1 MLTERTFPELEAAKE
16 DAERLIDGLI
26 EDVLEYDHD
35 RSDSAAGAV
44 GWLRSRMTE
53 AILRAYPRARTSR
66 QRENLLGMLDGMI
79 LGWDTQAVAFLGRV
93 AHHDEDEDVRLT
105 AECILRFLRTPH
117 ESGHVGRHE
126 DRFENDDL
134 AVDHFDGDWC

>member
-35 RSDSAAGAV
+35 RSDSAVGAV
-44 GWLRSRMTE
+44 GWLRSRMSE

-79 LGWDTQAVAFLGRV
+79 HDWDTEARAFLGRV
-93 AHHDEDEDVRLT
+93 ARDDGDEDVRIAA
-105 AECILRFLRTPH
+105 AEMLRSLWDPQQVR
-117 ESGHVGRHE
+117 GVGWNDGE
-126 DRFENDDL
+126 FGFDDL
-134 AVDHFDGDWC
+134 DPLWP